1 MQVFH
6 QRMHKFPKRLVY
18 GSVIMDKY
26 SRVNFKIVSFV
37 DKYNVKFHT
46 HIKNRMNSDTLTFLH
61 SHEKSE
67 QK

>member
-1 MQVFH
+1 M
-6 QRMHKFPKRLVY
+6 Y
-18 GSVIMDKY
+18 GSIIMYKY
-26 SRVNFKIVSFV
+26 SGVDFKIVSFV
-37 DKYNVKFHT
+37 DNVKFHT